1 MAGFGTAALARLLA
15 ATATAIRAEVEA
27 LPEAV
32 HGWHPAPG
40 EWCVNEVLGHLVEAE
55 RRGFAGRIRLLLEA
69 DEPRLE
75 TWDQEAVPRARR
87 DCGRPGGEVLAEL
100 LAERVMSVELVQ
112 GLSEESLDRGGHH
125 VTVGYVTVHELLQE
139 WVHHDRNHLKQLL
152 ANVQA
157 YVWEG
162 MGNTRRFSDL

>member
-1 MAGFGTAALARLLA
+1 MAGFEVAAVARLLA
-15 ATATAIRAEVEA
+15 AAAAEIRAEVEG

-55 RRGFAGRIRLLLEA
+55 RRGFAGRVRRLLEA

-75 TWDQEAVPRARR
+75 TWDQEAVARER
-87 DCGRPGGEVLAEL
+87 QDCSRPGGEVLAEL
-100 LAERVMSVELVQ
+100 LAERVLSVELV
-112 GLSEESLDRGGHH
+112 GALSAESLARGGEH
-125 VTVGYVTVHELLQE
+125 VTVGHVTVRELLQE
-139 WVHHDRNHLKQLL
+139 WVHHDRNHLRQVL

-157 YVWEG
+157 YAWEG